1 MARVDLAAL
10 SDGLLAD
17 ACAAAPDLART
28 ACFFFIADPLYFL
41 I

>member
-10 SDGLLAD
+10 TDGLLTD
-17 ACAAAPDLART
+17 ALGAARGLART
-28 ACFFFIADPLYFL
+28 ACFFFISDPLYFL

>member
-10 SDGLLAD
+10 TDGLLAEVRG
-17 ACAAAPDLART
+17 AVRDLART

-41 I
+41 V